1 MGYRRS
7 FPKGIAFICLLVV
20 ILVTFIG
27 GVDGFRSRRALS
39 ASLERQGRGL
49 FLKGDEVDAT
59 DAVGG
64 EKTKKKEEA
73 EDEYEGDYAYG
84 TGTRKETLSEKEA
97 EKLKEGDYQGT
108 EEYSYED
115 AAASKKEVKKADNNN
130 DDEYGA
136 FLFASLS
143 VFLFPSKTLWM
154 MCVYICR
161 V

>member
-7 FPKGIAFICLLVV
+7 FPKGIALLCLLVV
-20 ILVTFIG
+20 ILVTCIG
-27 GVDGFRSRRALS
+27 VVDGFRSRRALS

-49 FLKGDEVDAT
+49 FLKGDDVDAT

-64 EKTKKKEEA
+64 AEKTKKKEEA

-115 AAASKKEVKKADNNN
+115 DAASKKEVKKADNNN

-143 VFLFPSKTLWM
+143 AYFFHSRH
-154 MCVYICR
+154 CG
-161 V
+161 